1 MRTVVIT
8 GGTGL
13 VGSALTELLLQ
24 EGCRVIVYS
33 RDPEPPRPRPGL
45 GYAHW
50 DPAHGILEESAL
62 LEADQVVHL
71 AGEPIA
77 EGHWT
82 AAKRQAIGVSRV
94 AGARLIAECLSVRR
108 HHVGTVV
115 SASGIS
121 IYGDRGDKL
130 VTESDAPGRGF
141 LPEVCREWEAEAL
154 KMERL
159 GIRVAVLRTPPVLTA
174 SSPLLA
180 PLRTLLR
187 LGIAAVPGSGET
199 WMSWIHLR
207 DLVRVYS
214 GALADAGFSG
224 TFNAV
229 SPFPVTI
236 GQLSGALARVI
247 KGRFTVPV
255 YVPGVL
261 LKLMAGE
268 KGAALLTSTRASAA
282 KLLRTG
288 FEFSYPTIGAALEEI
303 YDAKGA
309 DAETVSRQDR

>member
-13 VGSALTELLLQ
+13 VGSALAELLLQ
-24 EGCRVIVYS
+24 ERCRVIVYS
-33 RDPEPPRPRPGL
+33 RDLKHPPARPGL
-45 GYAHW
+45 RYAYW
-50 DPAHGILEESAL
+50 DPAHGILEEDAL

-71 AGEPIA
+71 AGESIA

-82 AAKRQAIGVSRV
+82 AAKRQAIRVSRV
-94 AGARLIAECLSVRR
+94 AGARLLTESLAARR
-108 HHVGTVV
+108 HHVETVV

-121 IYGDRGDKL
+121 IYGDRGDEL
-130 VTESDAPGRGF
+130 VTEAAGPGQGF
-141 LPEVCREWEAEAL
+141 LPDVCQQWETEIL
-154 KMERL
+154 RMESL

-174 SSPLLA
+174 TSALLA

-224 TFNAV
+224 IFNAV

-288 FEFSYPTIGAALEEI
+288 FEFSYPTIGGALEEI
-303 YDAKGA
+303 YDGRRA
-309 DAETVSRQDR
+309 DAETVSRPDG